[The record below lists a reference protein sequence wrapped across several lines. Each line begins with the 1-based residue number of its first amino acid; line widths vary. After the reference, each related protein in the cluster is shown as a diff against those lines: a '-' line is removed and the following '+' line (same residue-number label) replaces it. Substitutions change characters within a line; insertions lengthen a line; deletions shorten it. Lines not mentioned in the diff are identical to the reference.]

1 MVAAKALAIEC
12 EEEGCR
18 VGDGGRMKL
27 LELNKK
33 LLSVKGVACLDL
45 GVELLSLCNDSQ
57 KQPHIYLRII

>member
-1 MVAAKALAIEC
+1 MATDALAIEC

-18 VGDGGRMKL
+18 VGGGGRTRL

-33 LLSVKGVACLDL
+33 LLSIKGMACLDL

-57 KQPHIYLRII
+57 KELHNYLRGM